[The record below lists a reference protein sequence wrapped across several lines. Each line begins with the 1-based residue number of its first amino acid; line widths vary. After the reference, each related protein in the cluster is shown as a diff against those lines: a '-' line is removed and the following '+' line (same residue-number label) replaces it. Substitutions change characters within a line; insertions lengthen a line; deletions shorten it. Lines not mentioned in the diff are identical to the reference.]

1 MDYLWDTSTKG
12 AVADGDEVQIGVDA
26 YKGDCEMNKRNV
38 PERIWVHVD
47 ELPGLSEDYKWEGD
61 IEYVLATALEAAQQ
75 QLVENEIR
83 LRIAGD
89 DIAKLRE
96 TIADYQSL
104 LKEG

>member
-75 QLVENEIR
+75 ELAEAQAELEI
-83 LRIAGD
+83 IHNNSKKWAEIYAQKYG
-89 DIAKLRE
+89 
-96 TIADYQSL
+96 
-104 LKEG
+104 